1 MQEFLKHDDRP
12 TTSKNITRIHNSWR
26 CNFPKFYVV
35 IDTETSGF
43 DPVDD
48 DLIEL
53 SAIKVENGNVTDTF
67 STLIHPISET
77 PVSESA
83 TAVNHITNDML
94 KDAPPAETAL
104 VKFLSFIDDFILVGY
119 NINFDLNFINESL
132 FKIGHEP
139 LQNDYIDVYI
149 SARKFIEAQNGYKL
163 QNLAA
168 QFNITPADPHR
179 ALSDC
184 YTTKAVFEEVEKIAK
199 STYIKY
205 PEFPVEVNG
214 CTLQYCR
221 RSIKLIKCNKARMA
235 EILENNESY
244 SVNLENDEIFL
255 TDCNDEHVAQMSKS
269 KSAADTLHMIKAW
282 KSKNTP
288 VLYGIRFAS
297 GYCYLM
303 VAFYMEDDDVIKEC
317 KSHACVL
324 TDCAYHDAQYG
335 IQKLSIGQRL
345 QFDEM
350 SSCFYY
356 EDYKIGQLASD
367 DFYYVSSD
375 SKYDY
380 GRDGRTLRL
389 VKFAGLENGAP
400 KVNIYYK

>member
-1 MQEFLKHDDRP
+1 MQDILDYGEKE
-12 TTSKNITRIHNSWR
+12 TGKNITRINRTWR

-67 STLIHPISET
+67 STLIHPISEM

-94 KDAPPAETAL
+94 KDAPLAETAL

-132 FKIGHEP
+132 FKIGHKP

-168 QFNITPADPHR
+168 QFNIVPTDPHR

-184 YTTKAVFEEVEKIAK
+184 YTTKAVFEEVEKRAK
-199 STYIKY
+199 ATYVKY
-205 PEFPVEVNG
+205 PEFPNESDG

-221 RSIKLIKCNKARMA
+221 RSIRLIKCNKMRVA
-235 EILENNESY
+235 EILSNQEPY
-244 SVNLENDEIFL
+244 SFEIQQDDVCLLDKNKETFAL
-255 TDCNDEHVAQMSKS
+255 MSKS
-269 KSAADTLHMIKAW
+269 KTAFDTLRMIESW
-282 KSKNTP
+282 IGNQFP
-288 VLYGIRFAS
+288 VHYDIRFAD
-297 GYCYLM
+297 GVYYLM
-303 VAFYMEDDDVIKEC
+303 FAFYMTDEAVMQEC
-317 KSHACVL
+317 KSLTCVL
-324 TDCAYHDAQYG
+324 TDFNQRDAQYG
-335 IQKLSIGQRL
+335 IRQLSIGQRIL
-345 QFDEM
+345 FDEM
-350 SSCFYY
+350 SSCFYNG
-356 EDYKIGQLASD
+356 DYKIGQLAPD
-367 DFYYVSSD
+367 DFYYISAD